1 MYMISLSQAHQI
13 GQDGDVQ
20 GLAGLNVTL
29 MSEND
34 RFGSLK
40 FIGAS
45 YTLSEVGRLTQKQR
59 GLRAKKNLYKLIKLT
74 NSLPMNRE
82 VREALAGGG

>member
-1 MYMISLSQAHQI
+1 MYVISLSQAHQI
-13 GQDGDVQ
+13 GQGGDVQ

-45 YTLSEVGRLTQKQR
+45 DTLNEVGLLTQKQR
-59 GLRAKKNLYKLIKLT
+59 ALRAKKT
-74 NSLPMNRE
+74 FTS
-82 VREALAGGG
+82 

>member
-1 MYMISLSQAHQI
+1 MISLSQAHQI
-13 GQDGDVQ
+13 GQGGDVQ

-45 YTLSEVGRLTQKQR
+45 DTLNEIGRLTQKQR
-59 GLRAKKNLYKLIKLT
+59 ALRAKKNLYKQQ
-74 NSLPMNRE
+74 
-82 VREALAGGG
+82 LAYP

>member
-13 GQDGDVQ
+13 GQGGDVQ

-34 RFGSLK
+34 RSGSLK

-59 GLRAKKNLYKLIKLT
+59 ALRAKKT
-74 NSLPMNRE
+74 FTS
-82 VREALAGGG
+82 